1 MIGNS
6 MEEKRNPA
14 GFQVTVYVQD
24 DRNLSQLTRDLYRD
38 LKRPPQFQ
46 RLDSAAASKPSILK
60 PLARVSQLNLSRLSA
75 YCSYSMFNNES
86 TESLESG
93 AASPASVRLS
103 LSSQRLNQVAKIRPR
118 QYL

>member
-1 MIGNS
+1 MR
-6 MEEKRNPA
+6 KRNPA

-46 RLDSAAASKPSILK
+46 RLDSAAGSKPSILK

-118 QYL
+118 YYL